1 MPVSNPPK
9 AAEGAFSWKSALL
22 AEIDAAALALVDPD
36 PEQAIHQTRVR
47 LKRVR
52 TLARLGGADRVS
64 RTARALKYTLSG
76 WRDLTALE
84 NAARETAVNA
94 RKKGAGALIDIAAR
108 LSQARVTLG
117 RPTVD
122 DLGAALAQLKQ
133 DADALFD
140 LDARIVRK
148 GAKRIAKEARRAWAQ
163 ATRSRNEDA
172 RHRWRRRE
180 KDRLYAATMLGDD
193 WPTKGRR
200 RLNDELGDVLGR
212 ERDARL
218 LLARLKSEPAPH
230 TPAAKSA
237 RRALKRAIRKLS
249 RKADALGAQLHRGGV

>member
-1 MPVSNPPK
+1 MRATDPPK
-9 AAEGAFSWKSALL
+9 AAESAFSWKAALL
-22 AEIDAAALALVDPD
+22 AEIEAAALALTDAD

-52 TLARLGGADRVS
+52 TLARLGGADTVS

-76 WRDLTALE
+76 WRDLAALE
-84 NAARETAVNA
+84 SAARETAVKA
-94 RKKGAGALIDIAAR
+94 RKKGAGALIDIAVR

-122 DLGAALAQLKQ
+122 DLSAALAQLKQ
-133 DADALFD
+133 DAGALFD
-140 LDARIVRK
+140 LDARAVRK
-148 GAKRIAKEARRAWAQ
+148 GARRVAKDARRAWAR
-163 ATRSRNEDA
+163 AARSHNVDA

-193 WPTKGRR
+193 WPAKHRR

-218 LLARLKSEPAPH
+218 LLTRLESEPAPH
-230 TPAAKSA
+230 TPSAKSA

-249 RKADALGAQLHRGGV
+249 RKADALGARLHRGGV